1 MATRRRREKKRQ
13 SHRTI
18 FLDLS
23 EMNQRGTSG
32 TNDKVKGCAGPITS
46 DRPLFLAPLEKS
58 SDPFHRA
65 RASFVVQEF
74 TLSFGLAS
82 WIPDNRKNLV
92 PLRTI
97 GRPAFPREDQLF
109 VPPPM
114 RFNLPISRSF
124 LTIPSLSAKF
134 RSADLFSASSRFF
147 LFAYSC
153 SRKYPNVLG
162 QVFIKC
168 ELQRSESHVGNLFE
182 TNLKILY
189 LY

>member
-1 MATRRRREKKRQ
+1 MATMGRGKKRQ

-46 DRPLFLAPLEKS
+46 DRPLFWPLEKS
-58 SDPFHRA
+58 LDPFHRA

-109 VPPPM
+109 VPL
-114 RFNLPISRSF
+114 RCVSISRS
-124 LTIPSLSAKF
+124 P
-134 RSADLFSASSRFF
+134 DLFLLFPPYPPSFVPPTSSPRQAVSF
-147 LFAYSC
+147 C
-153 SRKYPNVLG
+153 SRTVAHESIRTFLG
-162 QVFIKC
+162 KFLSGANCVKRESWSKSSNIVFI
-168 ELQRSESHVGNLFE
+168 LF
-182 TNLKILY
+182 K
-189 LY
+189 